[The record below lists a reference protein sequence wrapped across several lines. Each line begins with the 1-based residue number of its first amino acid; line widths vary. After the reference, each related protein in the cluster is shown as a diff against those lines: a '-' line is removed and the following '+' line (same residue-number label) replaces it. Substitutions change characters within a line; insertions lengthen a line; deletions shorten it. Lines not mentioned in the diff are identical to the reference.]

1 MTTSLPIVTFSE
13 YSSEALSPPSNSLL
27 KGILMT
33 TGNSMDGMTRDDAV
47 YFVHS
52 FAAEPEDETHRLADC
67 YYDGIRLSAAITR
80 GTIVGCQFHPEKSG
94 PVGLRILQNFVG
106 MDISSVNDLSVYG
119 GNEMKISAQAL

>member
-1 MTTSLPIVTFSE
+1 MLCDLQSAAKQGQSWPGT
-13 YSSEALSPPSNSLL
+13 
-27 KGILMT
+27 IL
-33 TGNSMDGMTRDDAV
+33 DGMTRDDAV